1 MGNTQN
7 NIVCSD
13 CSAIQIED
21 ASLENQRSNFQMTRL
36 RHFSHYSRDFQVEQ
50 KYNRI
55 KQNKPNFRLNL
66 ELIYPEYLQDK
77 REELLVK
84 SGIQKPQQQIDL
96 NAETIK
102 KSYKVGNLKITTQIK
117 SQILEQIQINQDCTQ
132 DDQKIQERTHQ
143 VDAFLMFVDCLSD
156 FTQINNTI
164 DLINKYCKSEAL
176 IFLIAAKQ
184 NPSQSFL
191 NESNN
196 KEQIKQQEDIEN
208 KEQTQGDQLTQSK
221 IMQQQKS
228 NLFQSFVQSDQQG
241 QKIQSFQ
248 SNIKNIIE
256 STNNTD
262 FICINYES
270 VENMNQKFENM
281 LSQCIYSQDSRLRIT
296 YL

>member
-7 NIVCSD
+7 NMVCAD

-21 ASLENQRSNFQMTRL
+21 VSLENQRSNFQMTRL
-36 RHFSHYSRDFQVEQ
+36 RHFSHYSRDFQIEQ

-84 SGIQKPQQQIDL
+84 SGIQKSQKDIDL
-96 NAETIK
+96 NAEIIK

-117 SQILEQIQINQDCTQ
+117 SQVLEQIIQDCTQ
-132 DDQKIQERTHQ
+132 DDQKEKERINQ
-143 VDAFLMFVDCLSD
+143 VDAFLMFVDSLSD
-156 FTQINNTI
+156 LTQINNII

-196 KEQIKQQEDIEN
+196 KEQIKQQDDIQS
-208 KEQTQGDQLTQSK
+208 KEQTQGDQLIESK
-221 IMQQQKS
+221 IIQQQKS
-228 NLFQSFVQSDQQG
+228 NLFQSLIQPGQQG
-241 QKIQSFQ
+241 QKIYSFQ
-248 SNIKNIIE
+248 TNIKNIIE

-270 VENMNQKFENM
+270 VENMNQKLENI
-281 LSQCIYSQDSRLRIT
+281 LSQCIYSQDSRLRNA

>member
-7 NIVCSD
+7 NIVCAD

-77 REELLVK
+77 REELLLK
-84 SGIQKPQQQIDL
+84 SGIQKPQKDIDL

-102 KSYKVGNLKITTQIK
+102 KSYKVGNLKISTQIK
-117 SQILEQIQINQDCTQ
+117 SQVLEQVIQDCTQ
-132 DDQKIQERTHQ
+132 NDQKLQERTHQ
-143 VDAFLMFVDCLSD
+143 VDAFLIFVDSLSD
-156 FTQINNTI
+156 FAQVNTII

-184 NPSQSFL
+184 NTSQSFL
-191 NESNN
+191 NESSN
-196 KEQIKQQEDIEN
+196 KEQIKQQDDIQN
-208 KEQTQGDQLTQSK
+208 KEETQGDQQTESK
-221 IMQQQKS
+221 IIQQQKS
-228 NLFQSFVQSDQQG
+228 NLFQSFVSPGQQES
-241 QKIQSFQ
+241 KIQSFQ
-248 SNIKNIIE
+248 TNIKNIIE

-270 VENMNQKFENM
+270 KENMNQKLENI